1 MRNIFVKH
9 LPPVAIANISV
20 LFRILGLITG
30 TIIEK
35 GYLRLCYGP
44 EAKIPGE
51 SSFSAAH
58 WAVQYLVPVAAA
70 WIIGLL
76 FAIGYNAIV
85 KSVGSGLRI
94 EIDE

>member
-1 MRNIFVKH
+1 MKNILVKRI
-9 LPPVAIANISV
+9 PPVAIANISA
-20 LFRILGLITG
+20 LLRILGLLAG

-35 GYLRLCYGP
+35 CYLRICFGP

-51 SSFSAAH
+51 STFSAAH
-58 WAVQYLVPVAAA
+58 WALQYLVPIAAA

-76 FAIGYNAIV
+76 FAIAYNAIV
-85 KSVGSGLRI
+85 KSVGRGLRI